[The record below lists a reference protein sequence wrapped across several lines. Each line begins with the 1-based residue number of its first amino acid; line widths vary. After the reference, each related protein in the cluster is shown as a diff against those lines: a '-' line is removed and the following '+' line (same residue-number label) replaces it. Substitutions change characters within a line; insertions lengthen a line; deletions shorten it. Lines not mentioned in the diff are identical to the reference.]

1 MNPFEKY
8 SVEMTNNKLDL
19 TVLEGSYLPETFPHR
34 EREIDLMARTL
45 SSVFHNS
52 RPSNLLIYGKTGT
65 GKTSTTTYVTKML
78 KEKDPEGIEIFH
90 VNCQVF
96 DSPYSILVEIAN
108 ALSQTNEDKIPGL
121 GWPMDRI
128 YSELLK
134 RMNRSKRFMI
144 VVLDEIDKIIKKNGP
159 DALYVIL
166 KLSDD
171 STVTRTSFIGITND
185 TGFLESLDARVRS
198 RLNQESI
205 MFPPYNASELR
216 DILTFRISNISGSKP
231 IEDSAL
237 NLCAAIGAQEH
248 GDARKA
254 LELMRIAIEVSIR
267 DGTTRVTD
275 KEVYRA
281 RDKFEM
287 DVMREAVA
295 TLPPQSKMV
304 LLSAVVTQEMDSS
317 MMFTGEIF
325 ENYKSICRELGYAQ
339 LSSRR
344 ISDILTEL
352 EDFGLL
358 TTSTKSHGRYGRT
371 RFIRV
376 AGNYFDVKRYLVE
389 DKDLEKFRGTGIGK
403 QARIDTSVPADT
415 LPPEKIDEKI
425 RDIWDATPSE

>member
-8 SVEMTNNKLDL
+8 SVEMTNNALDL
-19 TVLEGSYLPETFPHR
+19 TVLEGSYLPEIFPHR
-34 EREIDLMARTL
+34 EREIDLMVRTL

-78 KEKDPEGIEIFH
+78 KEKDPVGIEIFH

-108 ALSQTNEDKIPGL
+108 AIPQENEDKIPGL

-128 YSELLK
+128 YSELLR
-134 RMNRSKRFMI
+134 RMNRSRRFMI

-159 DALYVIL
+159 DSLYVIL

-171 STVTRTSFIGITND
+171 SVMTRTSFIGITND

-216 DILTFRISNISGSKP
+216 DILKFRISTISELKA
-231 IEDSAL
+231 IDDSAL

-267 DGTTRVTD
+267 DGTTKVTD

-295 TLPPQSKMV
+295 TLPLQSKIV

-325 ENYKSICRELGYAQ
+325 ENYKSICHELGFAQ
-339 LSSRR
+339 LSNRR

-358 TTSTKSHGRYGRT
+358 TASTKSHGRYGRT

-389 DKDLEKFRGTGIGK
+389 DMDLEKFRGTGIGK
-403 QARIDTSVPADT
+403 QARIDTTVPADV
-415 LPPEKIDEKI
+415 LSSEKIDEKI
-425 RDIWDATPSE
+425 HDIWDATPSE

>member
-8 SVEMTNNKLDL
+8 SVEMTNNAPDL
-19 TVLEGSYLPETFPHR
+19 TVLEGSYLPESFPHR

-52 RPSNLLIYGKTGT
+52 KPSNLLIYGKTGT

-78 KEKDPEGIEIFH
+78 KEKDTSGIEIFH
-90 VNCQVF
+90 LNCQVF

-108 ALSQTNEDKIPGL
+108 GISPASEDKIPGL

-128 YSELLK
+128 YSELIR
-134 RMNRSKRFMI
+134 RMNQSRRFLI

-159 DALYVIL
+159 DSLYVIL

-171 STVTRTSFIGITND
+171 SLITRTSFIGITND
-185 TGFLESLDARVRS
+185 TSFLESLDARVRS

-216 DILTFRISNISGSKP
+216 DIINSRISNISATKA
-231 IEDSAL
+231 IDDSAL

-267 DGTTRVTD
+267 DGTVKVTD

-295 TLPPQSKMV
+295 TLPLQSKMV

-376 AGNYFDVKRYLVE
+376 AGNYFDVKRYLLE
-389 DKDLEKFRGTGIGK
+389 DSDLEKFKGTGIGK
-403 QARIDTSVPADT
+403 QARIDTTVPVDR
-415 LPPEKIDEKI
+415 LSSEKLDEKI
-425 RDIWDATPSE
+425 HDIWDATPLE

>member
-198 RLNQESI
+198 RLN
-205 MFPPYNASELR
+205 
-216 DILTFRISNISGSKP
+216 
-231 IEDSAL
+231 
-237 NLCAAIGAQEH
+237 H
-248 GDARKA
+248 
-254 LELMRIAIEVSIR
+254 
-267 DGTTRVTD
+267 
-275 KEVYRA
+275 
-281 RDKFEM
+281 
-287 DVMREAVA
+287 
-295 TLPPQSKMV
+295 
-304 LLSAVVTQEMDSS
+304 
-317 MMFTGEIF
+317 
-325 ENYKSICRELGYAQ
+325 
-339 LSSRR
+339 
-344 ISDILTEL
+344 
-352 EDFGLL
+352 
-358 TTSTKSHGRYGRT
+358 RT
-371 RFIRV
+371 
-376 AGNYFDVKRYLVE
+376 
-389 DKDLEKFRGTGIGK
+389 
-403 QARIDTSVPADT
+403 
-415 LPPEKIDEKI
+415 
-425 RDIWDATPSE
+425 

>member
-8 SVEMTNNKLDL
+8 SVEMTNNALDL
-19 TVLEGSYLPETFPHR
+19 TVLEGSYLPEIFPHR
-34 EREIDLMARTL
+34 EREIDLMVRTL

-78 KEKDPEGIEIFH
+78 KEKDPVGIEIFH

-108 ALSQTNEDKIPGL
+108 AIPQENEDKIPGL

-128 YSELLK
+128 YSELLR
-134 RMNRSKRFMI
+134 RMNRSRRFMI

-159 DALYVIL
+159 DSLYVIL

-171 STVTRTSFIGITND
+171 SVMTRTSFIGITND

-216 DILTFRISNISGSKP
+216 DILKFRISTISELKA
-231 IEDSAL
+231 IDDSAL

-267 DGTTRVTD
+267 DGTTKVTD

-295 TLPPQSKMV
+295 TLPLQSKIV

-325 ENYKSICRELGYAQ
+325 ENYKSICHELGFAQ
-339 LSSRR
+339 LSNRR

-358 TTSTKSHGRYGRT
+358 TASTKSHGRYGRT

-389 DKDLEKFRGTGIGK
+389 DRDLEKFRGTGIGK
-403 QARIDTSVPADT
+403 QARIDTTVPADV
-415 LPPEKIDEKI
+415 LSSEKIDEKI
-425 RDIWDATPSE
+425 HDIWDATPSE